1 MNTMTGAPALR
12 PSAETKGETAFRY
25 GISVG
30 AFVLTMVVAAIL
42 RHFSISIDLSL
53 LVIAALICSAWYG
66 GRGPGITAAILFE
79 LAYMLLSKPRPEHW
93 AAMLL
98 VEFNRT
104 ALFLVLALLVTAQR
118 KAMRRLKEQGA
129 WLRVTLSS
137 IADGVIAAGL
147 NGEVTFINP
156 TAAAMTGCAAVQVAD
171 RPVDE
176 VLQIINKDSN
186 ERLEN
191 PILRVIREAGT
202 IAAGS
207 DVILT
212 SMDGIRRPID
222 YRAAPILD
230 DSREMTGAVL
240 IFRDLTE
247 RVGLQDQLRQAQ
259 KMEAIGRL
267 AGGIA
272 HDFNNLLTVI
282 LGYCSIG
289 SSRAGVGDHLRQDLA
304 EIREAGERATLLVAQ
319 LLAFSRKQ
327 VLQPLGARSQCSNHR
342 HS

>member
-12 PSAETKGETAFRY
+12 PSAETKGGIAFRY

-129 WLRVTLSS
+129 WLRVTLSAS
-137 IADGVIAAGL
+137 
-147 NGEVTFINP
+147 P
-156 TAAAMTGCAAVQVAD
+156 TA
-171 RPVDE
+171 
-176 VLQIINKDSN
+176 
-186 ERLEN
+186 
-191 PILRVIREAGT
+191 
-202 IAAGS
+202 
-207 DVILT
+207 
-212 SMDGIRRPID
+212 
-222 YRAAPILD
+222 
-230 DSREMTGAVL
+230 
-240 IFRDLTE
+240 
-247 RVGLQDQLRQAQ
+247 
-259 KMEAIGRL
+259 
-267 AGGIA
+267 
-272 HDFNNLLTVI
+272 
-282 LGYCSIG
+282 
-289 SSRAGVGDHLRQDLA
+289 
-304 EIREAGERATLLVAQ
+304 
-319 LLAFSRKQ
+319 
-327 VLQPLGARSQCSNHR
+327 
-342 HS
+342 

>member
-1 MNTMTGAPALR
+1 MTGAPALR

-104 ALFLVLALLVTAQR
+104 ALFLALLVTAQR

-147 NGEVTFINP
+147 KRRSNFHKPDCG
-156 TAAAMTGCAAVQVAD
+156 GHD
-171 RPVDE
+171 RV
-176 VLQIINKDSN
+176 
-186 ERLEN
+186 RC
-191 PILRVIREAGT
+191 
-202 IAAGS
+202 GS
-207 DVILT
+207 
-212 SMDGIRRPID
+212 GR
-222 YRAAPILD
+222 
-230 DSREMTGAVL
+230 G
-240 IFRDLTE
+240 
-247 RVGLQDQLRQAQ
+247 QA
-259 KMEAIGRL
+259 
-267 AGGIA
+267 
-272 HDFNNLLTVI
+272 
-282 LGYCSIG
+282 S
-289 SSRAGVGDHLRQDLA
+289 
-304 EIREAGERATLLVAQ
+304 
-319 LLAFSRKQ
+319 
-327 VLQPLGARSQCSNHR
+327 
-342 HS
+342 